1 MAGADELGPGV
12 RGPHFDIVIR
22 GYNTRQVNE
31 RVTRLEFDLRNC
43 VRDRDELRTA
53 ATGLQARLTAAEAEL
68 VTMREH
74 VRKLA
79 NAPVTG
85 AEVNERV
92 QLIMH
97 LVQEEITDRRRAADQ
112 EAADQRA
119 AHERATAELQQR
131 RVQLERKYSEH
142 NDALDHDYDQLK
154 ANLTREHEQ
163 LMARARAEASKLTRL
178 AEERAVLTVRE
189 AEDTARRRTVAVDE
203 HTARMRNLHNEFR
216 DRLVTAHATAQ
227 QAVAT
232 LTEMADHGPDDLH
245 G

>member
-43 VRDRDELRTA
+43 ARDRDEVRSA
-53 ATGLQARLTAAEAEL
+53 AADMQARLTAAETEL
-68 VTMREH
+68 VTLREH

-97 LVQEEITDRRRAADQ
+97 LAQEEITDRRRAADQ
-112 EAADQRA
+112 ELADQRA

-131 RVQLERKYSEH
+131 RMQLERKYTEH
-142 NDALDHDYDQLK
+142 NDALDREYEQLK
-154 ANLTREHEQ
+154 ANLNREHEQ
-163 LMARARAEASKLTRL
+163 LMARARAEASKLNRL
-178 AEERAVLTVRE
+178 AEERAALTVRE
-189 AEDTARRRTVAVDE
+189 AEDNARRRTAAADA
-203 HTARMRNLHNEFR
+203 HTARMRDLHRQFR
-216 DRLVTAHATAQ
+216 DRLVAAHSTAQ
-227 QAVAT
+227 EAVAT
-232 LTEMADHGPDDLH
+232 LTEQANDLH
-245 G
+245 R